1 MRVGADPGG
10 GEGVPRPP
18 CFVRCLPAPNDP
30 LKHLLSLTPPTPP
43 PSTQGMT
50 ALTLVTEAYPVAR
63 GDFVLVHAAAGGTGQ
78 VKEGG
83 GGGGQEGGTG
93 QVGGVG
99 GGREFSSSAAA
110 TGGTRR
116 ISHNKKK
123 GVMER

>member
-1 MRVGADPGG
+1 M
-10 GEGVPRPP
+10 PRPP

-30 LKHLLSLTPPTPP
+30 LIHLLSLTPPTPP

-93 QVGGVG
+93 QVGGGG
-99 GGREFSSSAAA
+99 GGREFSSSNGRDK
-110 TGGTRR
+110 TDQSLQEEG
-116 ISHNKKK
+116 SD
-123 GVMER
+123 GVMTAGVAVRDNM